1 MRSMKVVDVEV
12 VFGEL
17 ARAAGGK
24 VALSRAPRG
33 YLPRGL
39 RGKKKAKRP
48 VPAPRAAPA

>member
-24 VALSRAPRG
+24 VALSRASSG
-33 YLPRGL
+33 HMARGL
-39 RGKKKAKRP
+39 RGKKKE
-48 VPAPRAAPA
+48 